1 MIDEVHNR
9 TLLME
14 HNLKTSLLWKNIYK
28 FSSKWNLAIICV
40 AFPEAVLEQLKRDFV
55 AAYPDKDFDT
65 EWETCKA
72 E

>member
-14 HNLKTSLLWKNIYK
+14 HNLKNSLLWKNIYK

-40 AFPEAVLEQLKRDFV
+40 AFPEAVLEQLKRDFA

-65 EWETCKA
+65 EWETCIK

>member
-1 MIDEVHNR
+1 MSEVIKGLTND
-9 TLLME
+9 
-14 HNLKTSLLWKNIYK
+14 LLWKNIYK
-28 FSSKWNLAIICV
+28 FASKWKLATICV
-40 AFPEAVLEQLKRDFV
+40 AFPEAVLEQLKRDFA